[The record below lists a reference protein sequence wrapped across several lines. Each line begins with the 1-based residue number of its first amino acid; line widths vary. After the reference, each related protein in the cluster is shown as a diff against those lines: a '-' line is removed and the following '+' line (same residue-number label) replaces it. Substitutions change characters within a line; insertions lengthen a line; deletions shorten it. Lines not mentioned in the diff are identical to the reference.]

1 MLDRNLD
8 LLIIA
13 SSQLDPQSFH
23 RIEEKMKP
31 PDREWLPQR
40 RLHRRQRQY
49 FAVTDG
55 GLSRDAARHG
65 TRRSGVVC
73 PLQWTR
79 RRHGGSDGYQ
89 SMQALLRT
97 SPRPDGVFC
106 SNDPIAMGAMKAI
119 LEGGY
124 RIPEDIAL
132 IGCGNVDYASLL
144 RVPLSSVG
152 ELAAAL
158 ALALVARHSSLRG
171 V

>member
-1 MLDRNLD
+1 
-8 LLIIA
+8 
-13 SSQLDPQSFH
+13 
-23 RIEEKMKP
+23 
-31 PDREWLPQR
+31 
-40 RLHRRQRQY
+40 
-49 FAVTDG
+49 
-55 GLSRDAARHG
+55 
-65 TRRSGVVC
+65 
-73 PLQWTR
+73 
-79 RRHGGSDGYQ
+79 
-89 SMQALLRT
+89 MQALLRT

-106 SNDPIAMGAMKAI
+106 SNEPIAMGAMKAI

-144 RVPLSSVG
+144 RVSLSSVG

>member
-1 MLDRNLD
+1 
-8 LLIIA
+8 
-13 SSQLDPQSFH
+13 
-23 RIEEKMKP
+23 
-31 PDREWLPQR
+31 
-40 RLHRRQRQY
+40 
-49 FAVTDG
+49 
-55 GLSRDAARHG
+55 
-65 TRRSGVVC
+65 
-73 PLQWTR
+73 
-79 RRHGGSDGYQ
+79 
-89 SMQALLRT
+89 MQALLRT

-106 SNDPIAMGAMKAI
+106 SNEPIAMGAMKAI

-144 RVPLSSVG
+144 RVPLSSVDQETEKMG